1 MCPSRASF
9 SHEPVLPF
17 KRLLRRLLGFR
28 HATEDTRVFLP
39 SRVSLACLVL
49 PWPLITFKLLLL
61 KFSSVGVIVGDND
74 DDDDDDDDC
83 A

>member
-9 SHEPVLPF
+9 FHEPVFPF

-28 HATEDTRVFLP
+28 HATEDTRVSLP

-61 KFSSVGVIVGDND
+61 RFSSEGVIVGDND
-74 DDDDDDDDC
+74 DDDDDC
-83 A
+83 E

>member
-1 MCPSRASF
+1 MF
-9 SHEPVLPF
+9 PF

-28 HATEDTRVFLP
+28 HATEDTRVSLP

-61 KFSSVGVIVGDND
+61 RFSSVGVIGGGGGGGGGGD
-74 DDDDDDDDC
+74 DDDSSG
-83 A
+83 